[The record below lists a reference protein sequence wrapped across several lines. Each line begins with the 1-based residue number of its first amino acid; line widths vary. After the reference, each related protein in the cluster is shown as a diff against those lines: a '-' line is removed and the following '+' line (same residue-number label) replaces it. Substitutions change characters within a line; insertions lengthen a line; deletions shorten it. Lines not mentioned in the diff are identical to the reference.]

1 MQNSKENIVFFCSNL
16 GRMQL
21 YSRGGCCNSNTM
33 TDDKTSSEQ
42 DKEGI
47 DLILDLAAW
56 ALNSKPT
63 LLNIY
68 AFLLLT
74 QA

>member
-1 MQNSKENIVFFCSNL
+1 
-16 GRMQL
+16 
-21 YSRGGCCNSNTM
+21 M